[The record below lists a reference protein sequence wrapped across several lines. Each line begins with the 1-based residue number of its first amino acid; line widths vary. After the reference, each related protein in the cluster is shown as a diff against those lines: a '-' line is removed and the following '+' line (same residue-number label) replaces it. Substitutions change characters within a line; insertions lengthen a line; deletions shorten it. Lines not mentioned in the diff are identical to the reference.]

1 MRFQDGP
8 IEGVIVRQLTKHT
21 DCRGWLMELY
31 RSDEVSGQFLPVMG
45 YLSSTGP
52 GITRGPHE
60 HREQADFFCFLGP
73 STFRIY
79 LWDNRKGSSTYGR
92 RMVLEAGED
101 RPCSVI
107 IPAGV
112 VHAYRNVGP
121 VDAWSINVPNR
132 LYAGEGRRHPVD
144 EIRHEDDPENP
155 FRIE

>member
-8 IEGVIVRQLTKHT
+8 IEGVIVRQLVKHS
-21 DCRGWLMELY
+21 DHRGWLMELY

-45 YLSSTGP
+45 YLSSTRP
-52 GITRGPHE
+52 GVVRGPHE

-73 STFRIY
+73 STFQIY
-79 LWDNRKGSSTYGR
+79 LWDNRKESPTYGR
-92 RMVLEAGED
+92 RMVLEAGAD

-121 VDAWSINVPNR
+121 KDGWSINVPNR
-132 LYAGEGRRHPVD
+132 LYAGEGRRNPVD
-144 EIRHEDDPENP
+144 EIRHEDDPANP
-155 FRIE
+155 FHIE